1 MKNNLNLLMDTILGA
16 PAWIQEALY
25 IDLGEKLKEKIPT
38 FDLSYSLADSYPIYR
53 PKITFKGKQ
62 ELQNH
67 DMGLDFNVYKYLNSL
82 MEELRVIDITLNNF
96 WTLEESS
103 KYLIECIKNEFVT
116 PPTNTV
122 LLAEIYY
129 LSGEIKIGEFVK
141 RINKINV
148 EELDMVLRKQKQYN
162 LEHPDEK
169 IKTGELLVDMGYVA
183 NNDIEKILYVKDES
197 KKRYIVSC
205 INMGGNESP
214 ESDAKIEE
222 INELN
227 QKLLAENKFLKDK
240 LRAVFNIQNKNKQ
253 A

>member
-1 MKNNLNLLMDTILGA
+1 MDTILSA

-25 IDLGEKLKEKIPT
+25 IDLGENLKEKIPT
-38 FDLSYSLADSYPIYR
+38 FDLSYSLTDSYPIYK

-62 ELQNH
+62 ELQNRN
-67 DMGLDFNVYKYLNSL
+67 MGLDFNVYKYLSSL

-103 KYLIECIKNEFVT
+103 KYLLTCLKNEFVT
-116 PPTNTV
+116 PPANTV

-129 LSGEIKIGEFVK
+129 IAGEIRIGEFVK
-141 RINKINV
+141 RINKINI
-148 EELDMVLRKQKQYN
+148 EELDNVLRKQKHYN

-169 IKTGELLVDMGYVA
+169 IKTGEILVDMGYVA
-183 NNDIEKILYVKDES
+183 DNDIAKILYIKDES
-197 KKRYIVSC
+197 KKRYILSG
-205 INMGGNESP
+205 INKGSNESSQ
-214 ESDAKIEE
+214 SDVKLKE

-227 QKLLAENKFLKDK
+227 QKILAENKLLKDK

-253 A
+253 S

>member
-1 MKNNLNLLMDTILGA
+1 MDTILSA

-25 IDLGEKLKEKIPT
+25 IDLGDKLKEKIPT
-38 FDLSYSLADSYPIYR
+38 LDLSYSMSESYPIYR

-62 ELQNH
+62 ELKNR

-82 MEELRVIDITLNNF
+82 MDELRVIDITLNNF

-116 PPTNTV
+116 PPSNTV

-129 LSGEIKIGEFVK
+129 LSGEIRIGEFVK

-148 EELDMVLRKQKQYN
+148 EELDIVLRKQKNYN
-162 LEHPDEK
+162 IEHPDEQ

-183 NNDIEKILYVKDES
+183 NNDIDKILYIKDES
-197 KKRYIVSC
+197 KKRYIVTN
-205 INMGGNESP
+205 INAGGADSEGF
-214 ESDAKIEE
+214 AQKIKEL
-222 INELN
+222 NELN
-227 QKLLAENKFLKDK
+227 QKLLAENKLLKDK

-253 A
+253 S